1 VSARARIT
9 PTTRT
14 LAHLRAHGY
23 VADIAE
29 RRQGPI
35 TRDLFG
41 CIDVVA
47 AHPERGEILFV
58 QCTSNNGN
66 GNFAA
71 RLAKTR
77 AQPTTSELL
86 RAGVRIEV
94 WGWKNEDHEPRIERL
109 SIEQPASGGA

>member
-1 VSARARIT
+1 MARLRIT

-14 LAHLRAHGY
+14 IAHLEARGW
-23 VADIAE
+23 VVDIAE

-41 CIDVVA
+41 CIDIVA
-47 AHPERGEILFV
+47 AHPERREVLFV

-71 RLAKTR
+71 RLQKTL
-77 AQPTTSELL
+77 AQPTTLQLL

-94 WGWKNEDHEPRIERL
+94 WGWKNTAAEPRIERL
-109 SIEQPASGGA
+109 FV